1 LTVRVIPA
9 SEAAAR
15 LAEFSAVIDARSESE
30 YAEDRLPGAVN
41 WPSLNDEERALV
53 GTIYKQVSPFEARKR
68 GAALVT
74 ANISRHIGRE
84 VLDKPRE
91 WQPLVY
97 CWRGG
102 KRSGVL
108 ADLLDQIGFK
118 VTLVQGGYKA
128 FRTAVLADLPVLA
141 QRLQYRV
148 ICGLTGS
155 GKTRLLQSLDRHGA
169 QVLDL
174 EGLAQHRGSVL
185 GLMPGDTQPSQK
197 QFDMRVWD
205 KLRHFDPSRPVYV
218 ESESKKVGNVTVPE
232 SLIHAMRASP
242 CLWVDLPTDERV
254 ELLLEDYAWFVRDPE
269 YFCGRLQALVELRGA
284 AVVSDWQE
292 KVRAGRFREVF
303 RDLLERHYDPGYS
316 SSIRRNFQQVGD
328 ARHLAPRDR
337 SAAAMDAVARELL
350 EVAEAA

>member
-1 LTVRVIPA
+1 MTVRAIPA
-9 SEAAAR
+9 AEAAAR
-15 LAEFSAVIDARSESE
+15 LAEFSQVIDARSESE
-30 YAEDRLPGAVN
+30 FAEDRLPGAVN

-68 GAALVT
+68 GAGLVA
-74 ANISRHIGRE
+74 ANIARHIERE
-84 VLDKPRE
+84 VVDKPRE

-118 VTLVQGGYKA
+118 VTLIQGGYKA
-128 FRTAVLADLPVLA
+128 FRGAVLADLPVLA

-155 GKTRLLQSLDRHGA
+155 GKTRLLQALAAQGA

-197 QFDMRVWD
+197 QFDMRIWD
-205 KLRHFDPSRPVYV
+205 QLRHFDLARPVYV

-232 SLIHAMRASP
+232 SLIQAMRASP
-242 CLWVDLPTDERV
+242 CVWVDLSLEERV
-254 ELLLEDYAWFVRDPE
+254 DLLLEDYAWFVRDPD
-269 YFCGRLQALVELRGA
+269 YFCGRLQALAELRGA
-284 AVVSDWQE
+284 SVVQDWQD
-292 KVRAGRFREVF
+292 KVGAGQFREVF

-316 SSIRRNFQQVGD
+316 ASIRRNFQQVGT
-328 ARHLAPRDR
+328 AHKVAPRDR
-337 SAAAMDAVARELL
+337 SMAAMEAVAGELL
-350 EVAEAA
+350 AND

>member
-9 SEAAAR
+9 TEAAAR
-15 LAEFSAVIDARSESE
+15 LAEFSQVIDARSESE

-41 WPSLNDEERALV
+41 WPSLNDEERALI
-53 GTIYKQVSPFEARKR
+53 GTIYKQVSAFEARKR
-68 GAALVT
+68 GAGLVI
-74 ANISRHIGRE
+74 ANISRHIARE
-84 VLDKPRE
+84 VVDKPRE

-118 VTLVQGGYKA
+118 VTMVQGGYKA

-141 QRLQYRV
+141 QRLRYQV
-148 ICGLTGS
+148 VCGLTGS
-155 GKTRLLQSLDRHGA
+155 GKTRLLKALEQRGA

-185 GLMPGDTQPSQK
+185 GLMPGETQPSQK
-197 QFDMRVWD
+197 HFDMRVWD
-205 KLRHFDPSRPVYV
+205 KLRHFDPARPVYV

-232 SLIHAMRASP
+232 SLIQAMRASP
-242 CLWVDLPTDERV
+242 CVWVDLSMDERV

-284 AVVSDWQE
+284 AVVKDWHE
-292 KVRAGRFREVF
+292 KVRAGQFSEVF

-316 SSIRRNFQQVGD
+316 TSIRRNFQQLGT
-328 ARHLAPRDR
+328 ARTVAPRDR
-337 SAAAMDAVARELL
+337 SMAAMDAVAGELL
-350 EVAEAA
+350 TTG

>member
-1 LTVRVIPA
+1 MTVRVIPA

-15 LAEFSAVIDARSESE
+15 LADFSQVIDARSESE

-68 GAALVT
+68 GAGLVA
-74 ANISRHIGRE
+74 ANIARHIGRE
-84 VLDKPRE
+84 VVDKPRE

-118 VTLVQGGYKA
+118 VTLIQGGYKA
-128 FRTAVLADLPVLA
+128 FRGAVLADLPVLA

-155 GKTRLLQSLDRHGA
+155 GKTRLLQALAAQGA

-197 QFDMRVWD
+197 QFDMRIWD
-205 KLRHFDPSRPVYV
+205 QLRHFDPARPVYV

-232 SLIHAMRASP
+232 SLIQAMRASP
-242 CLWVDLPTDERV
+242 CLWVDLPLEERV
-254 ELLLEDYAWFVRDPE
+254 DLLLEDYAWFVRDPD

-284 AVVSDWQE
+284 AVVHDWLD
-292 KVRAGRFREVF
+292 KVRAGQFRDVF

-316 SSIRRNFQQVGD
+316 ASIQRNFQQVGS
-328 ARHLAPRDR
+328 ARRLAPRDR
-337 SAAAMDAVARELL
+337 SMAAMDAVAGELL
-350 EVAEAA
+350 ADG

>member
-1 LTVRVIPA
+1 MTVRVIPA
-9 SEAAAR
+9 PEAAAR
-15 LAEFSAVIDARSESE
+15 LGEFSQVIDARSESE

-53 GTIYKQVSPFEARKR
+53 GTIYKHVSPFEARKR
-68 GAALVT
+68 GAGLVA
-74 ANISRHIGRE
+74 ANIARHIARD
-84 VLDKPRE
+84 VVDKPRE

-118 VTLVQGGYKA
+118 VTLIQGGYKA
-128 FRTAVLADLPVLA
+128 FRGAVLAELPALA

-148 ICGLTGS
+148 VCGLTGS
-155 GKTRLLQSLDRHGA
+155 GKTRLLQALAAQGA

-197 QFDMRVWD
+197 QFDMRIWD
-205 KLRHFDPSRPVYV
+205 QLRHFDPSRPVYV

-232 SLIHAMRASP
+232 SLIQAMRASP
-242 CLWVDLPTDERV
+242 CLWVDLPLEERV
-254 ELLLEDYAWFVRDPE
+254 DLLLEDYAWFVRDPD
-269 YFCGRLQALVELRGA
+269 YFCGRLQALAELRGA
-284 AVVSDWQE
+284 SVVQDWQE
-292 KVRAGRFREVF
+292 KVLAGQFRDVF
-303 RDLLERHYDPGYS
+303 RDLLERHY
-316 SSIRRNFQQVGD
+316 
-328 ARHLAPRDR
+328 
-337 SAAAMDAVARELL
+337 
-350 EVAEAA
+350 